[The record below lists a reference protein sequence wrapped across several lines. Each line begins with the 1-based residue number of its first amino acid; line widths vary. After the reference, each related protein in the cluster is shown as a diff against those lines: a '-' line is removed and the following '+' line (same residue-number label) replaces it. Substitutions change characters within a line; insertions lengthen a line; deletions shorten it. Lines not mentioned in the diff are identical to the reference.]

1 MSVLW
6 SFLINA
12 NYAKVWTMRSEMI
25 KVPRRTAR
33 APFHFRETRSRLHS
47 FLIHYIIMASKRRV
61 ILQVSSS
68 DSDQSPSSSP
78 LSTPV
83 STKKRVS
90 LNHELMNELNWSE
103 KIRIEFNLNAN
114 RQFRIDIKNSGQVNS
129 LPLVLDA
136 FQA

>member
-1 MSVLW
+1 
-6 SFLINA
+6 
-12 NYAKVWTMRSEMI
+12 MRSEMI

-83 STKKRVS
+83 STKKRVKVRTKT
-90 LNHELMNELNWSE
+90 ELKPGTHPCEN
-103 KIRIEFNLNAN
+103 
-114 RQFRIDIKNSGQVNS
+114 NS
-129 LPLVLDA
+129 LAKEFYSFLGVNDTGSA
-136 FQA
+136 VFKCNICKSK